1 MNNKGYIFNFMNN
14 ILYFTFVIMIIIPI
28 DIFLIYR
35 GKPVLGIILLLMNIP
50 YILKYII
57 DHP

>member
-1 MNNKGYIFNFMNN
+1 MNNKGYIFDFMNN
-14 ILYFTFVIMIIIPI
+14 ILYFTFIIIIIPI
-28 DIFLIYR
+28 DIFLIYI